1 MSIIDILAEAK
12 IQEGLKSGAF
22 DNLEGK
28 GKPLKHE
35 DLSAVPEDLRAG
47 YKMLKNA
54 GYLPEELQLKKDIVT
69 LNELIRCCGD
79 ESERQLLS
87 SELRIKR
94 LKFNQ
99 LMEKRSVRKSMAFRN
114 YRNRIFNRLH
124 M

>member
-35 DLSAVPEDLRAG
+35 DLSAVPEDLHVG

>member
-1 MSIIDILAEAK
+1 MSIIDILAEEK

-22 DNLEGK
+22 DNLEGQ
-28 GKPLKHE
+28 GRPLKYE
-35 DLSAVPEDLRAG
+35 DLSAVPEDLRVG

-54 GYLPEELQLKKDIVT
+54 GYLPEELQLRKEIVT

-79 ESERQLLS
+79 EPERRRLS
-87 SELRIKR
+87 GELRIKR

-99 LMEKRSVRKSMAFRN
+99 LMEKRSVRTSQTFRN
-114 YRNRIFNRLH
+114 YRNRMFSRLH

>member
-35 DLSAVPEDLRAG
+35 DLSAVPEDLRVG

-99 LMEKRSVRKSMAFRN
+99 LMEKRSVRKSMTFRN
-114 YRNRIFNRLH
+114 YRNKIFNRLH